1 MINFL
6 YNNFKSRT
14 KLFILKTD
22 IKTKKKVKAIRPFL
36 NNHSGII
43 KWTIDIEDIDNVLK
57 IEASDY
63 LTEHDIID
71 KIKAQGFY
79 CDALED

>member
-1 MINFL
+1 MVNFL
-6 YNNFKSRT
+6 YNNFQLRT
-14 KLFILKTD
+14 KLFILRTD
-22 IKTKKKVKAIRPFL
+22 IKTKKKVKAIKPFL

-57 IEASDY
+57 IEATSN
-63 LTEHDIID
+63 LSQHSIINE
-71 KIKAQGFY
+71 IKQQGFY

>member
-6 YNNFKSRT
+6 YNNFKPRT
-14 KLFILKTD
+14 RLFILRTN
-22 IKTKKKVKAIRPFL
+22 IKTKKNLKTIKPFL
-36 NNHSGII
+36 NNHPGII

-57 IEASDY
+57 IEARNS
-63 LTEHDIID
+63 LSEHDIID
-71 KIKAQGFY
+71 EIKEQGFY

>member
-14 KLFILKTD
+14 RLFILRTN
-22 IKTKKKVKAIRPFL
+22 IKTKKSLKTIKPFL
-36 NNHSGII
+36 NNHPNII
-43 KWTIDIEDIDNVLK
+43 EWTIDTEDIDNVLK
-57 IEASDY
+57 VEATSK
-63 LTEHDIID
+63 LSEHDIINE
-71 KIKAQGFY
+71 IKQQGFY